1 MLTRRKT
8 HSVPGLCCALD
19 LRENPPLQNQ
29 LKTRKENTAD
39 TSQPEDLAGRPCP
52 SPRPP
57 GLGAQNT
64 GRAPAG
70 RPRGRAAFWRPGR
83 WTQGLPGARPLPPGP
98 HRAARSPP
106 PRALWAS
113 GTASAPASPGP
124 SSRARSPAG
133 PTHHAPFPGNRRSIA
148 LSSGATR
155 SLCERLLGQRK
166 SFLCHKTE
174 YCFFTKK
181 ECC

>member
-57 GLGAQNT
+57 VLGGTEHRQGPSWPPPGT
-64 GRAPAG
+64 GCVLEAWQVDAG
-70 RPRGRAAFWRPGR
+70 SPRG
-83 WTQGLPGARPLPPGP
+83 PP
-98 HRAARSPP
+98 
-106 PRALWAS
+106 
-113 GTASAPASPGP
+113 
-124 SSRARSPAG
+124 SPAW
-133 PTHHAPFPGNRRSIA
+133 APSCSKEPSA
-148 LSSGATR
+148 QSP
-155 SLCERLLGQRK
+155 LGQRHGQR
-166 SFLCHKTE
+166 SGQPRPFLQSPQPGRTHTSRTLSWEQKIHRPVVRGHPVTV
-174 YCFFTKK
+174 
-181 ECC
+181 